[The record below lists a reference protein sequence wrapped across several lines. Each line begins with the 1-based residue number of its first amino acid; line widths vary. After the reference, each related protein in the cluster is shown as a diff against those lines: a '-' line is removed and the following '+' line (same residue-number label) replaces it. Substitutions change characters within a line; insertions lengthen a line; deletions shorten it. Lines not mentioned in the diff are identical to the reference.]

1 MLEADAFD
9 HKVGVL
15 GDVLGTAANAIQSTG
30 DQHDVHGV
38 PRFKRAVADGLHELL
53 ENVHHHLRGFVVVA
67 ADGKGAGGVS
77 VLEGEQGI
85 AEHGARAGTQRPEI
99 LFDDGGNRLVRERD
113 LLGDDDGFISDA
125 FQIQH
130 HAHDAHEKAEIAG
143 NGLRAGE
150 DVERGFVDLVFEVVD
165 IRIPVEHGGGA
176 GKIVIQYGDGGIV
189 EGLLRLAPHDEEF
202 GAQVVQKLLRVVFLI
217 GHKASPWRNALRIC
231 IIEKWAAYP
240 KRPVM

>member
-1 MLEADAFD
+1 MR
-9 HKVGVL
+9 
-15 GDVLGTAANAIQSTG
+15 
-30 DQHDVHGV
+30 VH
-38 PRFKRAVADGLHELL
+38 
-53 ENVHHHLRGFVVVA
+53 
-67 ADGKGAGGVS
+67 S
-77 VLEGEQGI
+77 
-85 AEHGARAGTQRPEI
+85 ARI

-113 LLGDDDGFISDA
+113 LLGDDDGLISDA